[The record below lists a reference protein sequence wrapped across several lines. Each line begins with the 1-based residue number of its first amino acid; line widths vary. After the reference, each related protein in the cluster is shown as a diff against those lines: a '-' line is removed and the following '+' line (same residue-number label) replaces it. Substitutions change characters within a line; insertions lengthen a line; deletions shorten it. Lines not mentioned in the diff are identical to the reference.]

1 MEQVVDISPNI
12 DKELDE
18 AIQLLD
24 QIADQQLL
32 PPPEPLTVQ
41 AILQA
46 PFPIDGLAEHIVD
59 VIGFDDE
66 QLDDIMHLL
75 DVAPEDQFPPPPEP
89 QALPI
94 VPQHANY
101 SPEELEVLMD
111 LAGWNTDSDYNA
123 DSDDDMDQNL
133 PWRNPQDFPSFQLMN
148 IMNNYP
154 RQPDQIEY
162 NILYIENSSYL
173 SLQDDTPITPNLNN
187 SLSEQ

>member
-1 MEQVVDISPNI
+1 MVDISPNF
-12 DKELDE
+12 DKKLDE

-32 PPPEPLTVQ
+32 PPSEPLTVQ

-46 PFPIDGLAEHIVD
+46 TFPTDGLAEHTVD

-75 DVAPEDQFPPPPEP
+75 DVATEDQFPPPPEP
-89 QALPI
+89 QALPF

-101 SPEELEVLMD
+101 SPEKLEVLMD

-133 PWRNPQDFPSFQLMN
+133 HGEIPKTFHHF
-148 IMNNYP
+148 
-154 RQPDQIEY
+154 
-162 NILYIENSSYL
+162 SS
-173 SLQDDTPITPNLNN
+173 
-187 SLSEQ
+187 

>member
-41 AILQA
+41 ATLQA

-75 DVAPEDQFPPPPEP
+75 DVVAEDQFPPPTEP
-89 QALPI
+89 MALPI

-101 SPEELEVLMD
+101 SPEELDVLMD
-111 LAGWNTDSDYNA
+111 LTSWNTHW
-123 DSDDDMDQNL
+123 QWL
-133 PWRNPQDFPSFQLMN
+133 
-148 IMNNYP
+148 
-154 RQPDQIEY
+154 
-162 NILYIENSSYL
+162 
-173 SLQDDTPITPNLNN
+173 
-187 SLSEQ
+187 